1 MVVFILNENVT
12 NFNRKWSTHDIMVTA
27 ILSIVLGL
35 LNIPLTYLGSY
46 LIAFPIVFPIMMGI
60 GFFPLILVAY
70 LIRKP
75 GSVLLSSFI
84 IMAVGVPFTPY
95 GVVMLGQVLMYGLPL
110 EIVFLLGRYRHF
122 ESWFMGAQHIARK
135 ALGHGVLGGREG
147 HGDDAV
153 ATADQTGNGAAAA
166 QLGIIGVRGKYQH
179 VAGTPGRKK
188 LVDVHCCD
196 SWWDRHALR
205 RTGLVMTA
213 RRLPYH
219 AP

>member
-1 MVVFILNENVT
+1 MNENVT

-95 GVVMLGQVLMYGLPL
+95 GVVMLGQ
-110 EIVFLLGRYRHF
+110 GRAH
-122 ESWFMGAQHIARK
+122 E
-135 ALGHGVLGGREG
+135 EG
-147 HGDDAV
+147 TV
-153 ATADQTGNGAAAA
+153 QDQ
-166 QLGIIGVRGKYQH
+166 
-179 VAGTPGRKK
+179 P
-188 LVDVHCCD
+188 VDGCFGW
-196 SWWDRHALR
+196 S
-205 RTGLVMTA
+205 RTG
-213 RRLPYH
+213 RSFGRCPWYRFPY
-219 AP
+219 AVSDRYFR

>member
-75 GSVLLSSFI
+75 GS
-84 IMAVGVPFTPY
+84 PY
-95 GVVMLGQVLMYGLPL
+95 TRAAIQTEMDRQARERRATRQQQNTGPSAAEVRAWHARERKIQA
-110 EIVFLLGRYRHF
+110 EIARYRATPF
-122 ESWFMGAQHIARK
+122 YGAIAFDFKTNSLGWSGGYYAEQRAIESAIKNCLSANCNVVKVFNNAC
-135 ALGHGVLGGREG
+135 GVLVVE
-147 HGDDAV
+147 
-153 ATADQTGNGAAAA
+153 
-166 QLGIIGVRGKYQH
+166 
-179 VAGTPGRKK
+179 
-188 LVDVHCCD
+188 
-196 SWWDRHALR
+196 
-205 RTGLVMTA
+205 
-213 RRLPYH
+213 
-219 AP
+219 

>member
-12 NFNRKWSTHDIMVTA
+12 NFNRKWSTHDIRVTA

-122 ESWFMGAQHIARK
+122 ESWFMAIAGIVVNVIGGI
-135 ALGHGVLGGREG
+135 LFFISYGILNMDILIQLIIVVETIISGVLFAGLLSKWLG
-147 HGDDAV
+147 DAV
-153 ATADQTGNGAAAA
+153 LKTGVI
-166 QLGIIGVRGKYQH
+166 Q
-179 VAGTPGRKK
+179 
-188 LVDVHCCD
+188 
-196 SWWDRHALR
+196 
-205 RTGLVMTA
+205 
-213 RRLPYH
+213 
-219 AP
+219 

>member
-1 MVVFILNENVT
+1 MTGVQTCALPILFILNENVT

-122 ESWFMGAQHIARK
+122 ESWFMAIAGIVVNVIGGI
-135 ALGHGVLGGREG
+135 LFFISYGILNMDILIQLIIVVETIISGVLFAGLLSKWLG
-147 HGDDAV
+147 DAV
-153 ATADQTGNGAAAA
+153 LKTGV
-166 QLGIIGVRGKYQH
+166 IR
-179 VAGTPGRKK
+179 
-188 LVDVHCCD
+188 
-196 SWWDRHALR
+196 
-205 RTGLVMTA
+205 
-213 RRLPYH
+213 
-219 AP
+219 